1 MQLSDLVAEKH
12 ILVCCG
18 SGGVGKTTISAS
30 LALSAAMAGRKVLVC
45 TIDPAKRLAD
55 SLGLKELGNEE
66 ARIPDEAFDK
76 AGVKPKG
83 ELWGMMLDSKRTF
96 DDLIERISPNEETS
110 RKILEN
116 GFYQNITTALAGS
129 QEFSAMEKLYELAA
143 SGKYDLIVLDT
154 PPSRHALD
162 FLDAPNKMTAFLDA
176 KVIQWVLKPYLTAG
190 KMGFKFVNRTAKAMF
205 SILEKAT
212 GKETLADIAD
222 FFLVFEG
229 LYDGFKARAA
239 RVRELMEEDGTAFL
253 LVTSPQSGSLSEAD
267 FFVERIEQDGMAL
280 GGVIFNRVHTPPTD
294 LTSREAAALGEKAA
308 SSLKKYQPAVEALVA
323 NLRLFILLAEADKRA
338 IDSFLTRLQ
347 KGVGS
352 VRVPYLLH
360 DVHDI
365 ATLLDVASYLKLRV
379 LRV

>member
-96 DDLIERISPNEETS
+96 DDLIQRISPNEETS

-267 FFVERIEQDGMAL
+267 FFVERIEQEGMAL

-294 LTSREAAALGEKAA
+294 LTSREVEAMGEKAA
-308 SSLKKYQPAVEALVA
+308 SSLRKYKPAVEALVA

-338 IDSFLTRLQ
+338 IESFLTRLQ